1 MRKKFEYFEPE
12 TIEEAISLLVKYKGQ
27 ARLFAGGTDLLP
39 LMKQEVVSPQYLINI
54 KKNPGLDYINPDN
67 GKGLK
72 VGALTTLHA
81 IETSPVIRE
90 KCGILAQ
97 AASKVASLQIRNI
110 GSIAGN
116 ICQGYRCWYYNQ
128 SHDWRKFW
136 APCYKRGGDICYADK
151 GAKRC
156 QNMVLRSDTAPAL
169 IALGAKVKLVGEDGE
184 RVIPIKDFFEKT
196 GNRLRGDEILTEI
209 QIPDQ
214 PPHACGVYLR
224 WSPRRALDYPVVGT
238 AVIMEMDTENSLCRN
253 IKIIFSSVAP
263 VPFEV
268 DEAEDFLRGKKI
280 DSDIIDMAAQIV
292 RDSVATKAIKFGDH
306 SADYKTTMAG
316 ILIKQS
322 IEDCLKLAK

>member
-12 TIEEAISLLVKYKGQ
+12 TIEEVISLLVKYKGQ

-54 KKNPGLDYINPDN
+54 KKIPGLDYINPDN

-90 KCGILAQ
+90 KYGILAQ
-97 AASKVASLQIRNI
+97 AASKAASLQIRNI

-128 SHDWRKFW
+128 SHDWHRAW
-136 APCYKRGGDICYADK
+136 VPCYKRGGDICYVDK
-151 GAKRC
+151 GLKGC
-156 QNMVLRSDTAPAL
+156 QMMVLLSDTAPAL
-169 IALGAKVKLVGEDGE
+169 IALGAKVKAVGENGE
-184 RVIPIKDFFEKT
+184 RVIPAKGFFKKS
-196 GNRLRGDEILTEI
+196 GNVLKADEMLTEI
-209 QIPDQ
+209 QIPAQ
-214 PPHACGVYLR
+214 PPHACGAYLR
-224 WSPRRALDYPVVGT
+224 WSPRKAIDYPVVGA
-238 AVIMEMDTENSLCRN
+238 AVTMEMDTGSLCRN
-253 IKIIFSSVAP
+253 TKIVLGALAP

-268 DEAEDFLRGKKI
+268 DEAEDFFRGKKI
-280 DSDIIDMAAQIV
+280 DSDIIDEAAQTV
-292 RDSVATKAIKFGDH
+292 RDNIATQAISFGDH

-316 ILIKQS
+316 ILVKQA
-322 IEDCLKLAK
+322 IEECLKSAK